1 MKNWL
6 TLKPFFHF
14 SNLRQKIEKW
24 SNDVNET
31 MSSFFH
37 FFSKINKWKNE
48 TIKKTLP
55 NSFIFYFVFKQQ
67 KNEKMSNSHF

>member
-37 FFSKINKWKNE
+37 FFLENKKM
-48 TIKKTLP
+48 
-55 NSFIFYFVFKQQ
+55 
-67 KNEKMSNSHF
+67 EKLNN

>member
-1 MKNWL
+1 MQKKEKLVDMKTIFSFFQFKSKNRKMKNWL

-14 SNLRQKIEKW
+14 SRLSQKIEKW

-37 FFSKINKWKNE
+37 FFSRK
-48 TIKKTLP
+48 
-55 NSFIFYFVFKQQ
+55 
-67 KNEKMSNSHF
+67 

>member
-14 SNLRQKIEKW
+14 SNLSQKIEKW

-37 FFSKINKWKNE
+37 FFLENKKM
-48 TIKKTLP
+48 
-55 NSFIFYFVFKQQ
+55 
-67 KNEKMSNSHF
+67 EK